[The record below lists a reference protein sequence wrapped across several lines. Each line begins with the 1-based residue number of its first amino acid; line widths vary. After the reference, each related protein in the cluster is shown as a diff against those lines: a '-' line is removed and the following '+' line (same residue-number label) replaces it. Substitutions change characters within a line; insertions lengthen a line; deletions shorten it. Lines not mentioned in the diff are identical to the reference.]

1 MIKQYHLISFIYIEI
16 NQITVMEIYLYKRSS
31 NYLFNNEYMI
41 ALLPIQIVIY
51 FNLEVQL
58 CDSFLIVNVRMLNM

>member
-1 MIKQYHLISFIYIEI
+1 
-16 NQITVMEIYLYKRSS
+16 MEIYLYKRSS